1 MVHLCALFRR
11 QGQAP
16 LPATQRTQRT
26 TKFENLRG
34 KVITYFPLSL
44 WIINPEVLAIY
55 IHTTQ
60 IHATTIL
67 DIKAPKPITYTS
79 LLSCSL
85 F

>member
-1 MVHLCALFRR
+1 MVHVCALFQR

-26 TKFENLRG
+26 KKFENLRG

-44 WIINPEVLAIY
+44 WIINPEVLGIY

-67 DIKAPKPITYTS
+67 DTKASIS
-79 LLSCSL
+79 HILLFEL
-85 F
+85 FFFF